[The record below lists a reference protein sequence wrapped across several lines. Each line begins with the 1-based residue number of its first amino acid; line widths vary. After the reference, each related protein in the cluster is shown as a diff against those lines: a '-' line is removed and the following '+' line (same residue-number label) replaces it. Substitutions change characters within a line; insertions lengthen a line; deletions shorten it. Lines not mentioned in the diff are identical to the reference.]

1 MPGYGVRNCF
11 AGLLGGLAVF
21 DRALAEPDLAR
32 LAAGPQGLTHPPGGS
47 IIGCDG
53 FHKRPGCSPQVGAR
67 PGRRQAAQRRENPS
81 VNSSPKVP
89 IPTLERL
96 ATYLRYLIDL
106 EASQVET
113 ISSTDVEKQTG
124 INAAQFR
131 KDLSYFG
138 EFGKPGVGYNVVE
151 LQARIARILK
161 IDQMQPI
168 IVIGAGNLGS
178 ALIGY
183 PGLRDHKFHIAAAF
197 DSDPAKIGRAQGGL
211 TIQDE
216 AHLRRANAE
225 VGARMAILCVPA
237 GAAQGVAE
245 EAIAAGVRVIL
256 NFAPIILR
264 VPDRIVV
271 RNVSF
276 LQELAELSYH
286 LSSETGK

>member
-1 MPGYGVRNCF
+1 
-11 AGLLGGLAVF
+11 
-21 DRALAEPDLAR
+21 
-32 LAAGPQGLTHPPGGS
+32 
-47 IIGCDG
+47 
-53 FHKRPGCSPQVGAR
+53 
-67 PGRRQAAQRRENPS
+67 

-113 ISSTDVEKQTG
+113 ISSTDVKKQTG

-138 EFGKPGVGYNVVE
+138 EFGKPGVGYNVIE

-183 PGLRDHKFHIAAAF
+183 PGLREHKFHIAGAF
-197 DSDPAKIGRAQGGL
+197 DSDPAKIGHSLGQL

-216 AHLRRANAE
+216 ARLSEHNARIA
-225 VGARMAILCVPA
+225 ARIAIICVPA
-237 GAAQGVAE
+237 SAAQIVADSV
-245 EAIAAGVRVIL
+245 IAAGVRVIL
-256 NFAPIILR
+256 NFAPIILK
-264 VPDRIVV
+264 VPERIMV

-276 LQELAELSYH
+276 LQELAVLSYH
-286 LSSETGK
+286 LSTDTHQ